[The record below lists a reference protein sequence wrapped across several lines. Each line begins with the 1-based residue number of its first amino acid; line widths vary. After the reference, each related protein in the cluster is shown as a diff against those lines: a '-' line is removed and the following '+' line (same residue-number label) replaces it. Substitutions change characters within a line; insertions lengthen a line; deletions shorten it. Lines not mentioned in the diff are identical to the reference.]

1 MNQELSNFG
10 ARLRETISFGG
21 HCFVNA
27 PINQGSD
34 EALPSMRGDD
44 AIFNQFALDLFA
56 LQIKHNG
63 AYRIICAAR
72 GLTPEAVG
80 HWTQIPAVPTTAFK
94 ELELSCIPPDQR
106 TAVFHSS
113 GTSKQKPSRHFHCP
127 ASLELYEASLWSW
140 FHRHVVP
147 ECGIRNAEFGILILA
162 PPPGQAF
169 HSSLV
174 HMFEIVR
181 RNMGGA
187 SVPASRSEFVG
198 TIISDGSWTLHF
210 DAVIAALNASLI
222 TRRPS
227 LILGTAFSFVHLLDF
242 LNEHDLRFRLPP
254 GSRVMETGGYKN
266 RSRAMPKGRV
276 AHTHHRSA
284 RRSGRKHHLRIRH
297 E

>member
-1 MNQELSNFG
+1 MNQELSNFA

-147 ECGIRNAEFGILILA
+147 ECGIAECGIRNFNSRATA
-162 PPPGQAF
+162 
-169 HSSLV
+169 
-174 HMFEIVR
+174 R
-181 RNMGGA
+181 A
-187 SVPASRSEFVG
+187 SVPFLIGPHVRNRTAKYGWGERPREPFR
-198 TIISDGSWTLHF
+198 ICRDHHF
-210 DAVIAALNASLI
+210 
-222 TRRPS
+222 
-227 LILGTAFSFVHLLDF
+227 
-242 LNEHDLRFRLPP
+242 
-254 GSRVMETGGYKN
+254 
-266 RSRAMPKGRV
+266 
-276 AHTHHRSA
+276 
-284 RRSGRKHHLRIRH
+284 
-297 E
+297 